1 MAKNFII
8 SILAVLL
15 ASTFAQCVCAA
26 AKEPRPLRDGFVLAG
41 VDGKVSNT
49 EGRWLFKF
57 ESELSDG
64 RGLVEAGTRVEL
76 LASATLERLSA
87 DMEKRPNSSY
97 RLWGRVTKY
106 QGHNFIFPIYFL
118 PLAKTEGSQAGQSQ
132 ESEAAEPE
140 LTINEPNDELRIPD
154 EIIAKLSI
162 KKVVRTEQLEK
173 GLELKQDSILA
184 DRTATLVKQADGRFA
199 FVLDGL
205 GRNLPEVSFPLLPC
219 EILEYTQAK
228 QSAEPDPLRFKIAGI
243 LTRYK
248 GENYLLLQRALRLYS
263 HQNFPR

>member
-15 ASTFAQCVCAA
+15 ASTFAQYLHAA
-26 AKEPRPLRDGFVLAG
+26 AKKPRPLRDGFVLAG
-41 VDGKVSNT
+41 VDGKVNQS
-49 EGRWLFKF
+49 GDKWLFEIYSK
-57 ESELSDG
+57 LSDG
-64 RGLVEAGTRVEL
+64 IGLVKAGTHLEL
-76 LASATLERLSA
+76 LPSATLERLAA

-106 QGHNFIFPIYFL
+106 QGHNFIFPVYFL
-118 PLAKTEGSQAGQSQ
+118 PLAKTERSQPEQSQ
-132 ESEAAEPE
+132 ESQATEPE
-140 LTINEPNDELRIPD
+140 LTINAPNEQLRIPD

-162 KKVVRTEQLEK
+162 RKIVRTEQLEK

-184 DRTATLVKQADGRFA
+184 DRTATLVKQADGSFV

-205 GRNLPEVSFPLLPC
+205 GRNLPELSFPLLPC
-219 EILEYTQAK
+219 EIFEYAQAK

-248 GENYLLLQRALRLYS
+248 GENYLLLQRAIRIYS
-263 HQNFPR
+263 HENFPR

>member
-15 ASTFAQCVCAA
+15 ASTFAQCLHGA
-26 AKEPRPLRDGFVLAG
+26 AKKPRPLRDGFVLAG
-41 VDGKVSNT
+41 VDGKVGNT
-49 EGRWLFKF
+49 DDKWLFEF

-64 RGLVEAGTRVEL
+64 RGLVKAGTRLEL
-76 LASATLERLSA
+76 LASATLERLAA

-97 RLWGRVTKY
+97 RLWGRVTRY
-106 QGHNFIFPIYFL
+106 QGQNFIFPVYFL
-118 PLAKTEGSQAGQSQ
+118 PLAKTERSQPKQSQ
-132 ESEAAEPE
+132 ESEPAEPE
-140 LTINEPNDELRIPD
+140 LTINEPNEQLRIPD

-162 KKVVRTEQLEK
+162 RKVVRTEQLEK

-184 DRTATLVKQADGRFA
+184 DRTATLLKQADGSFI

-205 GRNLPEVSFPLLPC
+205 GRNLPEISFPLLRC
-219 EILEYTQAK
+219 AALEEAQAK

-243 LTRYK
+243 LTKYQ
-248 GENYLLLQRALRLYS
+248 GENYLLLQRAIRLYS

>member
-1 MAKNFII
+1 MAKNLII

-15 ASTFAQCVCAA
+15 ASTFTQCVCAA
-26 AKEPRPLRDGFVLAG
+26 AKEPKPLRDGFALAG
-41 VDGKVSNT
+41 VDGNVSNT
-49 EGRWLFKF
+49 DDKWLFEF

-64 RGLVEAGTRVEL
+64 RGLVKAGTHVEL
-76 LASATLERLSA
+76 LASSTLERLAA
-87 DMEKRPNSSY
+87 DMEKRPNRSY

-106 QGHNFIFPIYFL
+106 QGENFIFPVYFL
-118 PLAKTEGSQAGQSQ
+118 PLAKTEPSQPEQSQ
-132 ESEAAEPE
+132 ESQPAEPE

-154 EIIAKLSI
+154 EIIGKLSI
-162 KKVVRTEQLEK
+162 RKIVRTEQLEK

-184 DRTATLVKQADGRFA
+184 DRTATLVKKPDGQSV

-219 EILEYTQAK
+219 AALEDAQAK

-243 LTRYK
+243 LTKYQ
-248 GENYLLLQRALRLYS
+248 GENYLLLQRAIRLYS